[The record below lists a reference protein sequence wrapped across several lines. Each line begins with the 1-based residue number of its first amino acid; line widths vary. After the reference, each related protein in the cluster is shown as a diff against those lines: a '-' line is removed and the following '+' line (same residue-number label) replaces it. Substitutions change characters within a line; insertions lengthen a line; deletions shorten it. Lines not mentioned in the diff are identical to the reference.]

1 MTETNMK
8 NSTTTRPPV
17 AVIAALPI
25 MLGIALLLAGC
36 SSRPDGGEIEAVQA
50 ELERARQAEAEV
62 WAPDE
67 LRAAEEA
74 LNAALNAIAA
84 QEGKWFKSYDS
95 ARELLSRARD
105 EAGSASEAAIAGKA
119 RARADAEATITAA
132 EGVLGEARSRLE
144 AAPAGRAS
152 RADRAMFRDDLE
164 ALPQQLEEARA
175 QLAEGKIEEAQESAT
190 AVETAAAS
198 LRDRIDESLQGKIE
212 PPPK

>member
-17 AVIAALPI
+17 AAIAALPI

-36 SSRPDGGEIEAVQA
+36 SSRPDGSEIEAVQA

-152 RADRAMFRDDLE
+152 RADRAMFRNDLE
-164 ALPQQLEEARA
+164 ALPQQLEEARR
-175 QLAEGKIEEAQESAT
+175 QLAAGEIKEALAGATAAESA
-190 AVETAAAS
+190 AVS
-198 LRDRIDESLQGKIE
+198 LRDRIDESLQGRVE